1 MFWTVDDEDQDC
13 IGVEYGNG
21 DSGRTKA
28 FHMRYNF
35 QGGDYVAATINRG
48 GTGFSSMVALNELAN
63 VSKSAWIEKSSVLVG
78 GRSYTV
84 PANVLCYNRDSNSW
98 ITLDA
103 ALDYADTA
111 NLYASSDGIIRV
123 VEVRHSA

>member
-1 MFWTVDDEDQDC
+1 M
-13 IGVEYGNG
+13 
-21 DSGRTKA
+21 
-28 FHMRYNF
+28 
-35 QGGDYVAATINRG
+35 
-48 GTGFSSMVALNELAN
+48 ALNELAN